1 MKSSTAVVL
10 TVTLTCS
17 FVGEPLCAQT
27 NALTRTS
34 GARLHDDVGRDA
46 DRSLPCRHGWRRHRQ
61 LSDLLRPE
69 SDRKWILGYFVAS
82 DYDDPAVH
90 AKSSP
95 IIFIKQAR
103 TPTLVL
109 VGDGDGEC
117 PRRQSFEFWHA
128 LKDLGVETQMVVYA
142 NEGHAFV

>member
-1 MKSSTAVVL
+1 M
-10 TVTLTCS
+10 
-17 FVGEPLCAQT
+17 
-27 NALTRTS
+27 
-34 GARLHDDVGRDA
+34 
-46 DRSLPCRHGWRRHRQ
+46 
-61 LSDLLRPE
+61 
-69 SDRKWILGYFVAS
+69 LGYFGAS

-142 NEGHAFV
+142 NEGHAFVDPAHQHDVIERTVGWFDAHLK